1 MRELWPKLLNEEH
14 DSRCGK
20 EAGSLLFET
29 IVLERTRRLTG
40 GIAAGHKR
48 RGGSAID
55 SLSPITDFARLSRA
69 ALQTMAGAGQV
80 LSECQ
85 RAMAAAGTSPL
96 AEALQGA
103 APIFEW
109 QHYPSGDIYDPASH
123 AQYFYHAHPPGER
136 RAGGDE
142 HGHFHAFLRARGMPA
157 GVRPLVMPEFAVAN
171 NPAAP
176 KAPLVPSAPAPAA
189 GEEADP
195 WSHLVAIAIDATG
208 APLRL
213 FTTNRWVTGETWY
226 PAADVARMLDC
237 FTLGGSGP
245 SPLLNRW
252 IAALIG
258 LYKPQLADLLAQRDA
273 AVMDWRRRRRAKV
286 HVLEDQR
293 LEITSVLAID
303 LKAQIAQI
311 DAALRRVA

>member
-1 MRELWPKLLNEEH
+1 ML
-14 DSRCGK
+14 D
-20 EAGSLLFET
+20 A
-29 IVLERTRRLTG
+29 
-40 GIAAGHKR
+40 
-48 RGGSAID
+48 
-55 SLSPITDFARLSRA
+55 
-69 ALQTMAGAGQV
+69 MAVAGQT
-80 LSECQ
+80 LIACQ

-103 APIFEW
+103 APIYEW
-109 QHYPSGDIYDPASH
+109 RHYPGGDIYDPGSH

-136 RAGGDE
+136 RAPAGGEE
-142 HGHFHAFLRARGMPA
+142 HGHFHTFLRARGMPA

-176 KAPLVPSAPAPAA
+176 KAPLVPSAPEIAA

-195 WSHLVAIAIDATG
+195 WSHLVAVAMDATG
-208 APLRL
+208 APLRF

-226 PAADVARMLDC
+226 PAADVTRMLDR
-237 FTLGGSGP
+237 FVLGEGGP

-252 IAALIG
+252 IVALVG

-293 LEITSVLAID
+293 LEVTSVLPIN
-303 LKAQIAQI
+303 LEAQIAQI

>member
-1 MRELWPKLLNEEH
+1 M
-14 DSRCGK
+14 
-20 EAGSLLFET
+20 A
-29 IVLERTRRLTG
+29 
-40 GIAAGHKR
+40 AAG
-48 RGGSAID
+48 
-55 SLSPITDFARLSRA
+55 RA
-69 ALQTMAGAGQV
+69 LV
-80 LSECQ
+80 DCQ

-103 APIFEW
+103 APIYEW
-109 QHYPSGDIYDPASH
+109 RHYPGGDIYDPATH

-136 RAGGDE
+136 RAPAGGKE
-142 HGHFHAFLRARGMPA
+142 HGHFHTFLRGRGMPG

-176 KAPLVPSAPAPAA
+176 KAPLIPSAPEIVA
-189 GEEADP
+189 GEEAEP
-195 WSHLVAIAIDATG
+195 WSHLVAIAMDATG
-208 APLRL
+208 APLHF

-226 PAADVARMLDC
+226 PAADVAQMLDH
-237 FTLGGSGP
+237 FALGEGGP

-252 IAALIG
+252 IAALVG
-258 LYKPQLADLLAQRDA
+258 LYKPFLADLLAGRDA

-293 LEITSVLAID
+293 LEVTSALPID
-303 LKAQIAQI
+303 TETHIAQI

>member
-1 MRELWPKLLNEEH
+1 
-14 DSRCGK
+14 
-20 EAGSLLFET
+20 
-29 IVLERTRRLTG
+29 LTG

-48 RGGSAID
+48 RGGSVID

-69 ALQTMAGAGQV
+69 ALA
-80 LSECQ
+80 
-85 RAMAAAGTSPL
+85 AMAAAGEALVACRRGMAASGTSPL

-103 APIFEW
+103 APVYEW
-109 QHYPSGDIYDPASH
+109 RHYPGGDVYDPASH

-136 RAGGDE
+136 RAAKTGDE
-142 HGHFHAFLRARGMPA
+142 HGHFHTFLRARGMPV

-176 KAPLVPSAPAPAA
+176 KAPLVPSAPQTAA
-189 GEEADP
+189 GAEADP
-195 WSHLVAIAIDATG
+195 WSHLVAIAVDAAGT
-208 APLRL
+208 PLRF

-226 PAADVARMLDC
+226 PAADVVRMLDA
-237 FTLGGSGP
+237 FAFGESGP

-252 IAALIG
+252 IAALLG
-258 LYKPQLADLLAQRDA
+258 LYKPQLAELIAQRDA

-303 LKAQIAQI
+303 LEAQIAQI
-311 DAALRRVA
+311 AAALRRVA